1 MNNMKKKFLN
11 LFAIAIIGVLV
22 SASCSEIEELD
33 RQVDEMHLNNLKDW
47 VVNGSTSEK
56 AIAQFGYENCFK
68 VLPLQDYYWE
78 DYQNSQH
85 DATATMNRSDL
96 MSVRSLVYCGTSMSP
111 LKTGEIICNKTIA
124 NDLLAIFRAL
134 YEAKY
139 NVDAVIPLFMN
150 NYQSLTEQANA
161 SSNNT
166 FCFHFMGTP
175 LPEAHVKGLAV
186 VLNPYTPPTTDDLAV
201 KLFKQYGFTWGGD
214 SADGK
219 RYYFEKKE

>member
-1 MNNMKKKFLN
+1 MKKQILWMP
-11 LFAIAIIGVLV
+11 AIIAFFGVLV
-22 SASCSEIEELD
+22 FTSCSEIEKMDKE
-33 RQVDEMHLNNLKDW
+33 VDEMHLNNLKNW

-56 AIAQFGYENCFK
+56 AIAQFGYENCFTI
-68 VLPLQDYYWE
+68 LPIQDYYWK

-85 DATATMNRSDL
+85 EGTATVNRSDL
-96 MSVRSLVYCGTSMSP
+96 MSVRSLVYFGTSMSP
-111 LKTGEIICNKTIA
+111 LKTGEIICNKSIA

-139 NVDAVIPLFMN
+139 NVDTMMPVAMT

-161 SSNNT
+161 SNNHT
-166 FCFHFMGTP
+166 FCFHFTGNP
-175 LPEAHVKGLAV
+175 LGEAHVKGLAV
-186 VLNPYTPPTTDDLAV
+186 VLNPYTPPTADDLAV
-201 KLFKQYGFTWGGD
+201 KLFKQHGFTWGGD